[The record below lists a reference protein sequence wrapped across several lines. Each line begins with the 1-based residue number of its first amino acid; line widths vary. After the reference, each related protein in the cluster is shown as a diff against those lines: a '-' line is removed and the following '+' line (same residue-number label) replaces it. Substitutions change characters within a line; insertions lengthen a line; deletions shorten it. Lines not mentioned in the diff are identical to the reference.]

1 MLSGLTPQKTWGII
15 VILALLLEGCGH
27 KGPLKLPQPQTQT
40 SQPQSSQ
47 SQTTSP
53 QTPGSQ
59 EPGLPSSQPT
69 K

>member
-1 MLSGLTPQKTWGII
+1 MRSGLIPHKTWGII

-27 KGPLKLPQPQTQT
+27 KGPLKLPEPQAQT
-40 SQPQSSQ
+40 PQA
-47 SQTTSP
+47 QTTNP

-59 EPGLPSSQPT
+59 EPGLPSSQQS